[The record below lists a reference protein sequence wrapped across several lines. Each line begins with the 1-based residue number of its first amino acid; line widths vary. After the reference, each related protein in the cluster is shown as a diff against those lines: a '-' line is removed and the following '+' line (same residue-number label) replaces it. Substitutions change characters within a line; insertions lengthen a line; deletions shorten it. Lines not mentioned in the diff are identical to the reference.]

1 MRKSIDIAIEPG
13 AVLRAYSSAESK
25 QLAARW
31 LSTFGGSGAPDTKSY
46 LWHVFSFQAYPSLSG
61 QEARTEYDLQVAPRF
76 VILSNDRDQAV
87 ETDVRPTTCSESDF
101 LIFPPNMA
109 WTMAF
114 THEDGWL
121 GPYFAKHSQY
131 SKLNQ
136 ENIDQIAKAQAI
148 EQARQK
154 GWL

>member
-1 MRKSIDIAIEPG
+1 MRKSVDIEIQPG
-13 AVLRAYSSAESK
+13 SVLRSYSPGESQ
-25 QLAARW
+25 QLAVQW
-31 LSTFGGSGAPDTKSY
+31 LATFGGSGAPNTKSY
-46 LWHVFSFQAYPSLSG
+46 MWHVLSFGAYPSLSL
-61 QEARTEYDLQVAPRF
+61 QEASTQYELQVAPSF
-76 VILSNDRDQAV
+76 VVLSNDRHQAV
-87 ETDVRPTTCSESDF
+87 ETDLRPTSCSESDF
-101 LIFPPNMA
+101 LVFPPNMA

-131 SKLNQ
+131 DKLNQ
-136 ENIDQIAKAQAI
+136 ENIGKIEKARAI